1 MDGCAP
7 ELVAARRFI
16 VFCPS
21 RWQGQGSRT
30 DAEYPF
36 QSQRCLRASPEI
48 RGGSCLRGARLRT
61 LRTALVLGG
70 GGFLGSWLCDV
81 LERDGVTATAVDRAP
96 IPGGRD
102 TVRAE
107 LGELDLR
114 ALFEDR
120 LPDAVFHVAGTGS
133 VPSALERPADDL
145 VSNVSTTL
153 SVLEALRRVEHRPTL
168 VFVSSAAVYGEGRR
182 FPMDEDHPFDPI
194 SPYGVSKLAAEN
206 YIRAYVRLY
215 GLEAVIARPFSLYGP
230 RQRKLVVYDLGV
242 RILAGE
248 NPIEIDDRADV
259 ARDFVYVED
268 AAAALVGLARRAPAA
283 GEAYNICSGA
293 STQLSEL
300 AAMLVD
306 AARVRSDAR
315 FVGAHSASYPVRWQG
330 DPSRAQGLGI
340 TLPTSLR
347 DGLARTVEWVDADRR
362 ERRPGSGTG
371 SR

>member
-1 MDGCAP
+1 M
-7 ELVAARRFI
+7 AR
-16 VFCPS
+16 S
-21 RWQGQGSRT
+21 GERT

-36 QSQRCLRASPEI
+36 QSQRCLRTVPGI
-48 RGGSCLRGARLRT
+48 RGGSWLRGASLRT